1 MIYTLAAEV
10 ETLLSPSLLKDWGT
24 AGIIIAVLVF
34 GAIYILPRLVIIGK
48 DFNQASERLASV
60 LGRAEVVVR
69 RAEEM
74 YPAPKI
80 KTKYQDGDP
89 RGVTES

>member
-1 MIYTLAAEV
+1 
-10 ETLLSPSLLKDWGT
+10 
-24 AGIIIAVLVF
+24 
-34 GAIYILPRLVIIGK
+34 
-48 DFNQASERLASV
+48 
-60 LGRAEVVVR
+60 VR